1 MNKQNLISLLRSSE
15 TLGGDRTAF
24 CAEDQEI
31 AAYVAGALEADHRQ
45 TLKQHFGVC
54 GICVGRLG
62 LLTQLLR
69 DVDES
74 EHPPDIVLARTR
86 RLGQKRGKWVVP
98 QSAAAAMIVVAIF
111 TNPNWAPN
119 INEDFD
125 TDSRNAR
132 YLPSEPQIPHV
143 LYPEGGLAL
152 DASNLTFR
160 WAEVPG
166 TLNYNVRIVTDAG
179 ALVTER
185 RIDGTEWRLPDDINL
200 QPGTKYFVRVD
211 AFIADDK
218 AVSSEHV
225 PFRIAE

>member
-1 MNKQNLISLLRSSE
+1 MNKQNLISLLRSSD
-15 TLGGDRTAF
+15 TLGGGRTAF

-31 AAYVAGALEADHRQ
+31 AAYVAGALEDDHRQ
-45 TLKQHFGVC
+45 TLKQHSGVC
-54 GICVGRLG
+54 GICAGRLG

-74 EHPPDIVLARTR
+74 ERPPDMVLARAR
-86 RLGQKRGKWVVP
+86 QLGQKRGKWVVP
-98 QSAAAAMIVVAIF
+98 QWAAAAMIVVAIF
-111 TNPNWAPN
+111 AIPNWAPN
-119 INEDFD
+119 INEEFD
-125 TDSRNAR
+125 ADTRNTR
-132 YLPSEPQIPHV
+132 HLPSEVQIPHI
-143 LYPEGGLAL
+143 LYPESGLAL

-166 TLNYNVRIVTDAG
+166 TLNYNVRIVTNAG

-200 QPGTKYFVRVD
+200 QPGAVYFVRVD
-211 AFIADDK
+211 AFLADDK